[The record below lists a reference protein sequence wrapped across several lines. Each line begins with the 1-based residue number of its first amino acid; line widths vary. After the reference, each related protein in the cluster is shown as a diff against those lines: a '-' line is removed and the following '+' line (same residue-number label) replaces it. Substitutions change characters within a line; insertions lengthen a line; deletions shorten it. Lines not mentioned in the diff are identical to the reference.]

1 MFDVF
6 VLNIIY
12 YHRAIRIMVRFEQP
26 ARMHLV
32 FALCLGLGI
41 PPIGKYTSIR
51 TAPFHPSIHNLGNV
65 GVSGQ
70 AHAQGAWF
78 ATWLIDQVAY
88 GGINMREGF
97 AQLLAQKYEN
107 GTKLLEIGCGV
118 GTLTYE
124 LEKIDH
130 FDIVA
135 VDTSREMIDI
145 AQRCI
150 QSPLSCLNGID
161 YNETVDV
168 SVVCMVMHELPPCA
182 HRELLRHVLNI
193 TALDV
198 WVVDIDPDYQ
208 PSLTMLSGEP
218 YVPKYLE
225 TIEAMIHQMAN
236 ESEVAVHTFSFIP
249 GHVRAWNMQKHSRV
263 DTH

>member
-1 MFDVF
+1 
-6 VLNIIY
+6 
-12 YHRAIRIMVRFEQP
+12 
-26 ARMHLV
+26 
-32 FALCLGLGI
+32 
-41 PPIGKYTSIR
+41 
-51 TAPFHPSIHNLGNV
+51 LGNV
-65 GVSGQ
+65 GFSGQ
-70 AHAQGAWF
+70 AHARGAWF

-88 GGINMREGF
+88 GGINLREEF
-97 AQLLAQKYEN
+97 AQRLAQRYEN

-124 LEKIDH
+124 LEKTDN

-135 VDTSREMIDI
+135 VDTSQEMIEI

-150 QSPLSCLNGID
+150 QSPLLCLNGVD
-161 YNETVDV
+161 VNETVDV

-225 TIEAMIHQMAN
+225 TIEAMFHEVAN
-236 ESEVAVHTFSFIP
+236 ETEIVVDTFSLIP
-249 GHVRAWNMQKHSRV
+249 GHVRAWKMQKNLSV
-263 DTH
+263 LNN

>member
-1 MFDVF
+1 M
-6 VLNIIY
+6 ICI
-12 YHRAIRIMVRFEQP
+12 EQSI
-26 ARMHLV
+26 RMHSV

-41 PPIGKYTSIR
+41 PPIGKYDSIR

-65 GVSGQ
+65 GFSGQ

-88 GGINMREGF
+88 GGINMRKEF
-97 AQLLAQKYEN
+97 AQLVAHRYEN

-124 LEKIDH
+124 LEKTNN

-135 VDTSREMIDI
+135 VDTSQEMIEI
-145 AQRCI
+145 AQRCLK
-150 QSPLSCLNGID
+150 SPLTCLNGVD
-161 YNETVDV
+161 YNDTVDV

-193 TALDV
+193 TTLDV

-236 ESEVAVHTFSFIP
+236 EAEMTVHTFSLIP
-249 GHVRAWNMQKHSRV
+249 GHVRAWNMQKIPSV
-263 DTH
+263 VIT